1 MDFFINRGTYIAL
14 AKESISSFC
23 FFRKSVNDL
32 FTDRSIEL
40 ALNEVCIISEF
51 SNYQENIFRDKVE
64 CYYFKNHYELNK
76 LMNFV
81 CNNRD
86 KAKNIGLAAR
96 RRALELKLTSKNL
109 ALDMIKNFYKL
120 SAQ

>member
-1 MDFFINRGTYIAL
+1 MPNL
-14 AKESISSFC
+14 
-23 FFRKSVNDL
+23 
-32 FTDRSIEL
+32 
-40 ALNEVCIISEF
+40 
-51 SNYQENIFRDKVE
+51 
-64 CYYFKNHYELNK
+64 
-76 LMNFV
+76 NFV